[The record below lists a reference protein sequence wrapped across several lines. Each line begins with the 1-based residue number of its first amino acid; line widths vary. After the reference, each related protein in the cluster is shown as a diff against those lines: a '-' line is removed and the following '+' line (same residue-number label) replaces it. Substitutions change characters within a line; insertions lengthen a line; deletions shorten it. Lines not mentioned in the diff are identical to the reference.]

1 MEIKVVSRW
10 VDCTPQECPSCHSL
24 KKRVEEALE
33 ELGLDIEVK
42 NCDNKAEYES
52 YGVIV
57 TPLLII
63 NGKIKIMGKVPTKD
77 RIKEIIN
84 AEIKTRS

>member
-1 MEIKVVSRW
+1 MEIRVVSKW

-24 KKRVEEALE
+24 KLRVQEAWK

-42 NCDNKAEYES
+42 DCESKKEYES

-63 NGKIKIMGKVPTKD
+63 NGCG
-77 RIKEIIN
+77 
-84 AEIKTRS
+84 SSG

>member
-10 VDCTPQECPSCHSL
+10 VSCTPEECPSCHSL

-33 ELGLDIEVK
+33 ELGIDVEVK
-42 NCDNKAEYES
+42 NCESKEEYES

-63 NGKIKIMGKVPTKD
+63 NSKIKAMGNVPTKN
-77 RIKEIIN
+77 RIKEL
-84 AEIKTRS
+84 IKEEM